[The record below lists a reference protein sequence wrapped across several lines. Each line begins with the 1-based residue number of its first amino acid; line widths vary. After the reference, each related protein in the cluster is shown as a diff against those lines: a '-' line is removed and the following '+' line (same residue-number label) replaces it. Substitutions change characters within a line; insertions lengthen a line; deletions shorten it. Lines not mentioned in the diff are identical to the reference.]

1 MFFLGCNFVSG
12 LLYIPKPNSPLY
24 LRPLWLHQCM
34 WSNPKPATNL
44 RQACRP
50 LSAL

>member
-1 MFFLGCNFVSG
+1 MTDKKLSYRRETARQLPTLN
-12 LLYIPKPNSPLY
+12 PPPLATPMRI
-24 LRPLWLHQCM
+24 L
-34 WSNPKPATNL
+34 SNPKPATNV